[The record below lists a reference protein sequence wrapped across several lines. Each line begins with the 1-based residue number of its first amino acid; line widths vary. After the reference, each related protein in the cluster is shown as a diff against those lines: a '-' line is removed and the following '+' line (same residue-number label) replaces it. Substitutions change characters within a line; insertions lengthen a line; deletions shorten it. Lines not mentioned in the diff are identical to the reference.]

1 MITQNYK
8 MDKPFLPYGCFLSV
22 ALRQQQEKKDKG
34 PYHPEFTFQQG
45 GSLVSNPLLSRLG
58 GVRAH
63 EQRLDGGREGE

>member
-1 MITQNYK
+1 MAVSCQWLYDSNRK
-8 MDKPFLPYGCFLSV
+8 
-22 ALRQQQEKKDKG
+22 KKDKG

-63 EQRLDGGREGE
+63 EQRLDRGREGE